1 LRAVDFPA
9 LDRPATQG
17 LDLARGRILIA
28 GAGIGGIVAALAL
41 LQRGFEVALYEQAAE
56 LRELGAGVQISPNG
70 SRVLC
75 ALGLQPAL
83 EAIASVPTAKDMRL
97 FNTGEAW
104 RVQDLGANA
113 ITRYGSPYWLVHRA
127 DFHHVLVEA
136 LAERAPGAVHVGARC
151 TGFAQDATGVTLRL
165 ESGEQARGDALIGAD
180 GVHSCIRETLFGGS
194 HPSFTGYM
202 AWRAVV
208 PMERLPERL
217 RQQHG
222 MTWIGPYGH
231 VVTYPLRRGELLN
244 FVTAIERDDWRIES
258 WSEAGTVEE
267 CRRDFARWHE
277 DVLSIVDAMDV
288 PYKWAMLGREP
299 MQHWSAGRVSLLGD
313 ACHPT
318 LPFLAQGANMAI
330 EDGMILARC
339 LDADADIATALRRYE
354 AARLDRTSRIVRGS
368 LENVSRYH
376 NPQLADPVQARDFM
390 AREFAPRA
398 MGARYDWLYEYDAL
412 NVPI

>member
-1 LRAVDFPA
+1 M
-9 LDRPATQG
+9 ATP
-17 LDLARGRILIA
+17 RILIA

-75 ALGLQPAL
+75 ELGLQPAM
-83 EAIASVPTAKDMRL
+83 EAIASVPTGKEMRL
-97 FNTGEAW
+97 FNTGQAW

-113 ITRYGSPYWLVHRA
+113 VTRFGAPYWLVHRG
-127 DFHHVLVEA
+127 DFHRVLVDA
-136 LAERAPGAVHVGARC
+136 LAERAPGSVQVGTRC
-151 TGFAQDATGVTLRL
+151 TGFEQDSGIVTLLL
-165 ESGEQARGDALIGAD
+165 ENGERARGDALIGAD
-180 GVHSCIRETLFGGS
+180 GVHSQIRETLFGGS
-194 HPSFTGYM
+194 RATFTGFM
-202 AWRAVV
+202 AWRGVV
-208 PMERLPERL
+208 PMERLPEHI
-217 RQQHG
+217 RQPHG

-244 FVTAIERDDWRIES
+244 FVTAIERDDWRVES

-267 CRRDFARWHE
+267 CLRDFAQWHA
-277 DVLSIVDAMDV
+277 DVLTIVNAIDI

-299 MQHWSAGRVSLLGD
+299 LERWSVGRVSLLGD

-330 EDGMILARC
+330 EAGMVLARC
-339 LDADADIATALRRYE
+339 LDACADIPEALHRYE
-354 AARLDRTSRIVRGS
+354 RARLDRTSRIVRGS

-376 NPQLADPVQARDFM
+376 NPQLADPAQAQAFM
-390 AREFAPRA
+390 DSEFAPRA
-398 MGARYDWLYEYDAL
+398 MGARYDWLYEYDART
-412 NVPI
+412 VPI

>member
-1 LRAVDFPA
+1 MGKP
-9 LDRPATQG
+9 
-17 LDLARGRILIA
+17 RILIA

-56 LRELGAGVQISPNG
+56 LRELGAGVQVSPNG

-75 ALGLQPAL
+75 HLGLERVL

-97 FNTGEAW
+97 FNTGQAW
-104 RVQDLGANA
+104 RVQDLGATA
-113 ITRYGSPYWLVHRA
+113 VTRFGSPYWLVHRG
-127 DFHHVLVEA
+127 DFHAVLVEA
-136 LAERAPGAVHVGARC
+136 LAKRAPDAVRVGARC
-151 TGFAQDATGVTLRL
+151 IGFEQDAAGVTLLL
-165 ESGEQARGDALIGAD
+165 ENGERVRGDALIGAD
-180 GVHSCIRETLFGGS
+180 GVHSRIRAQLFGDRRAT
-194 HPSFTGYM
+194 FTGFM
-202 AWRAVV
+202 AWRGVV
-208 PMERLPERL
+208 PMERLPPHL

-222 MTWIGPYGH
+222 NTWIGPLGH

-244 FVTAIERDDWRIES
+244 FVTAIERDDWLIES

-267 CRRDFARWHE
+267 CRRDFAHWHD
-277 DVLSIVDAMDV
+277 DVLAMVDAIEV

-299 MQHWSAGRVSLLGD
+299 LEHWSVGRVSLLGD

-330 EDGMILARC
+330 EDGMVLARC
-339 LDADADIATALRRYE
+339 LEQYTDIPEALRHYE
-354 AARLDRTSRIVRGS
+354 VARLDRTSRIVRGS

-376 NPQLADPVQARDFM
+376 NPQLADPVQAQEFM

-398 MGARYDWLYEYDAL
+398 VGARYDWLYEYDAL
-412 NVPI
+412 TVPI

>member
-9 LDRPATQG
+9 LDRVATQG
-17 LDLARGRILIA
+17 FGLARGRILIA

-41 LQRGFEVALYEQAAE
+41 LQRGFEVALYEQAPE

-75 ALGLQPAL
+75 ALGLQDAL

-113 ITRYGSPYWLVHRA
+113 VTRYGSPYWLVHRG

-136 LAERAPGAVHVGARC
+136 LAGRAPGAVRVGARC
-151 TGFAQDATGVTLRL
+151 IGFEQDAAGVTLTL
-165 ESGEQARGDALIGAD
+165 ENGERVRGDVLLGAD
-180 GVHSCIRETLFGGS
+180 GVHSQVRETLFGGS

-208 PMERLPERL
+208 PMQRLPERL

-267 CRRDFARWHE
+267 CRGDFARWHE
-277 DVLSIVDAMDV
+277 DVLAIVDAMDV

-299 MQHWSAGRVSLLGD
+299 MERWSVGRVSLLGD

-339 LDADADIATALRRYE
+339 LDYDADIASALRRYE

-376 NPQLADPVQARDFM
+376 NPQLADPVQAREFM
-390 AREFAPRA
+390 SREFAPRA
-398 MGARYDWLYEYDAL
+398 MGARYDWLYEYNAL
-412 NVPI
+412 NVPV